1 MIIDTSSD
9 TCTWQRKTITWSSM
23 LCFFPAEKPSFA
35 SGIFQ
40 HATFNYHMVTVIVEI
55 NDKVD
60 N

>member
-1 MIIDTSSD
+1 MHLATENHPMEFDVV
-9 TCTWQRKTITWSSM
+9 
-23 LCFFPAEKPSFA
+23 FFPAEKPSFA
-35 SGIFQ
+35 PGIFQ